1 MSTQRELGRSWWT
14 SPATTMAPSHSE
26 TGRPALRCQE
36 RRSHFPLAL
45 IPLSVVAMMIPDEY
59 GCDGDYNISCFLLLC
74 LCNVHVLAFAV
85 GKRAVVRVYH
95 GGTQQQNATEW
106 GGDAN
111 KVSVHSAQVWYG
123 QADKPNKI
131 TRMCSMLMPN
141 DAATSPPNAKPSSI
155 VLQVLIMRPH
165 CRECCSPTVQS
176 CRQVFGLQRWMRP
189 VSRSG

>member
-1 MSTQRELGRSWWT
+1 
-14 SPATTMAPSHSE
+14 
-26 TGRPALRCQE
+26 
-36 RRSHFPLAL
+36 
-45 IPLSVVAMMIPDEY
+45 MMTPDEY

-123 QADKPNKI
+123 QADKPNEI
-131 TRMCSMLMPN
+131 TRMCLMLMPN
-141 DAATSPPNAKPSSI
+141 DAATSHR
-155 VLQVLIMRPH
+155 MRNHPATY
-165 CRECCSPTVQS
+165 CR
-176 CRQVFGLQRWMRP
+176 F
-189 VSRSG
+189 

>member
-1 MSTQRELGRSWWT
+1 MSTVKHVFDAFGGENLLWCV
-14 SPATTMAPSHSE
+14 
-26 TGRPALRCQE
+26 L
-36 RRSHFPLAL
+36 
-45 IPLSVVAMMIPDEY
+45 
-59 GCDGDYNISCFLLLC
+59 GDYATMIEHRNISCFLLLC

-176 CRQVFGLQRWMRP
+176 CRQVFGLQ
-189 VSRSG
+189 

>member
-1 MSTQRELGRSWWT
+1 MSTVKHVFDAFGGENLLWCV
-14 SPATTMAPSHSE
+14 
-26 TGRPALRCQE
+26 L
-36 RRSHFPLAL
+36 
-45 IPLSVVAMMIPDEY
+45 
-59 GCDGDYNISCFLLLC
+59 GDYATMIEHRNISCFLLLC

-131 TRMCSMLMPN
+131 TRMCLMLMPN
-141 DAATSPPNAKPSSI
+141 DATTSPPNAKPSSI